1 MKHVRLLSPE
11 VARKIAAG
19 EVIDRPNAIVREL
32 LYNAV
37 DSGSD
42 FITLEI
48 NGGGIDSIR
57 VIDNGSG
64 MSRED
69 LALCAQPHATSKI
82 QTEADLLSLSTLGFR
97 GEALASIAAVSRL
110 TITSCNSEKQES
122 YRLETSITE
131 KNKITPANLACGT
144 IVQSQCLFE
153 NFPAR
158 RQFLKRPQSEGIMCR
173 QTFIEKAIPRPDIAF
188 RLVMDGKIKAD
199 LPKTESLKERLVQAL
214 DLTESAS
221 LFYELKGKSGNDWN
235 YSLVIGESGVYRT
248 DKKNIH
254 IYVNGRKIQEYS
266 LVQAIEYGCLGF
278 FPNGT
283 HPVACLYLNV
293 DSSLV
298 DFNIHP
304 AKKEAKFKDL
314 APIHKSVSTAVKTFF
329 TTDALN
335 AAENLSIKKE
345 EVQKDLF
352 FPKSEIPD
360 INQPFT
366 SQKRSSFFSDSFTN
380 DTFEKSQTDTK
391 PASSMY
397 DAKTLTSSFPSH
409 NFRESQKKNS
419 DFSFSETKPDYA
431 KNSDYNF
438 KYLGTALGTF
448 LIAEYNGLLY
458 FIDQHAAHERI
469 LFNKF
474 METSGQKQALLI
486 SYVIETQSQSDDDY
500 LESIKEKLS
509 DCGFDIENAGEGR
522 WEISSVPVSWQGTE
536 KDLCRDILTDKKPP
550 DQIIRKIAASC
561 ACRSAVMDGTLLD
574 SEQAK
579 KIIDGAFKLDD
590 PHCPHG
596 RPVWKVF
603 TKAELFQM
611 VRRT

>member
-1 MKHVRLLSPE
+1 M
-11 VARKIAAG
+11 
-19 EVIDRPNAIVREL
+19 
-32 LYNAV
+32 
-37 DSGSD
+37 
-42 FITLEI
+42 
-48 NGGGIDSIR
+48 
-57 VIDNGSG
+57 
-64 MSRED
+64 
-69 LALCAQPHATSKI
+69 
-82 QTEADLLSLSTLGFR
+82 
-97 GEALASIAAVSRL
+97 
-110 TITSCNSEKQES
+110 
-122 YRLETSITE
+122 
-131 KNKITPANLACGT
+131 
-144 IVQSQCLFE
+144 
-153 NFPAR
+153 
-158 RQFLKRPQSEGIMCR
+158 
-173 QTFIEKAIPRPDIAF
+173 
-188 RLVMDGKIKAD
+188 
-199 LPKTESLKERLVQAL
+199 
-214 DLTESAS
+214 
-221 LFYELKGKSGNDWN
+221 
-235 YSLVIGESGVYRT
+235 
-248 DKKNIH
+248 
-254 IYVNGRKIQEYS
+254 
-266 LVQAIEYGCLGF
+266 
-278 FPNGT
+278 
-283 HPVACLYLNV
+283 ACLYLNV

-352 FPKSEIPD
+352 FPKPESPD